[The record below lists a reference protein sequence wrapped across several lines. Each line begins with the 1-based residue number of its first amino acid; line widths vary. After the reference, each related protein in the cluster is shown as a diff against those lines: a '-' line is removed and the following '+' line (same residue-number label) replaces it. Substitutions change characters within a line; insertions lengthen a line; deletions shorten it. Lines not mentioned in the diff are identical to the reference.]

1 MMMQILAT
9 VVAEALVAQPTLAVG
24 ARQLVRSRGVL
35 LQAEQA
41 ERPAPFAGFFQR
53 DDDVPVDQQPV
64 YELQVLRSQ
73 PFYDWAD
80 TSEGLRDNLFRLF
93 LAITL
98 LLSLPVSYNTY
109 HVLPFE
115 LPQLIIASNLG
126 TLAVMIPFL
135 LRLRVGWS
143 SVSTR
148 LKQKSFY
155 YEAQQRGLFA
165 RKVRLL
171 RHPNPNQAGL
181 TRT

>member
-1 MMMQILAT
+1 MMMQILAG
-9 VVAEALVAQPTLAVG
+9 VVAEGLVAQPTLAVG

-41 ERPAPFAGFFQR
+41 ERPAPFAFFQR

-143 SVSTR
+143 SVSNR